1 MRSIVR
7 SAALLTGLGAI
18 ACGHAESPPQVTS
31 EAATTTTTD
40 TSAPATGESS
50 SGAAETSESS
60 GIGTTGASSEG
71 DASVEGGAESST
83 GGSALCGLT
92 DDPEQTGPW
101 FRLYNGTALV
111 EDGAMLELECG
122 GQGAWMFYLATEQ
135 GGFTPPG
142 SAAYFAVTLDV
153 PGFDELSPDG
163 HFFDAPNYGVNLGCA
178 GGSDLAGIA
187 VLLPDALTDP
197 MVLDGVAAT
206 IHAALLVPDG
216 APVIL
221 DAAITLGV
229 DPALG
234 AQGCGHG

>member
-7 SAALLTGLGAI
+7 RAALLTGLGAI
-18 ACGHAESPPQVTS
+18 ACGHAASPSAGSSETS
-31 EAATTTTTD
+31 TTSAAD
-40 TSAPATGESS
+40 TSVAATGESS
-50 SGAAETSESS
+50 TDAAGTSGSS
-60 GIGTTGASSEG
+60 GVGTSGGSSEG
-71 DASVEGGAESST
+71 DASLEGTAESST
-83 GGSALCGLT
+83 GGSMLCGLT

-101 FRLYNGTALV
+101 FRLYNGTTLV
-111 EDGAMLELECG
+111 EDGATLELECG

-197 MVLDGVAAT
+197 TALDGVAAT

-216 APVIL
+216 APVVL

-229 DPALG
+229 DAGLG

>member
-1 MRSIVR
+1 MRSVVR
-7 SAALLTGLGAI
+7 LAASVLTGLGAI
-18 ACGHAESPPQVTS
+18 ACGSDPSPPAGASGTS
-31 EAATTTTTD
+31 TADTTV
-40 TSAPATGESS
+40 AATGESS
-50 SGAAETSESS
+50 SGASETSGSS
-60 GIGTTGASSEG
+60 DTSTTGGSSEG
-71 DASVEGGAESST
+71 DTSLGGASESST
-83 GGSALCGLT
+83 GGSTLCGLT
-92 DDPEQTGPW
+92 DDPEQAGPW
-101 FRLYNGTALV
+101 FRLYNDSTLV
-111 EDGAMLELECG
+111 EDGATLELECG

-163 HFFDAPNYGVNLGCA
+163 HFFDAPNYGINLGCA

-197 MVLDGVAAT
+197 TVLDGVAAT

-221 DAAITLGV
+221 DAAITLAV